1 MIINHNMNALNAHR
15 NMTANTNSAGKSME
29 KLSSGL
35 RINRAGDDAA
45 GLAIS
50 EKMRGQIRGLDQAS
64 RNAQDGISLIQTA
77 EGALNETHNILQRMR
92 ELAVQSA
99 NDTNITEDRAAIQ
112 EEINAL
118 TSEIDRI
125 SEQTEFNKQTLL
137 DGSFN
142 GTFQIGA
149 NADQTITLEINSMN
163 SSNLNL
169 VSGSTTIVSKDIT
182 AAVGTPKVPTDG
194 EYTVKDG
201 KIYDATGKEAGTIVD
216 NKTITFEGT
225 GTTSDA
231 TVTLDKEI
239 TDGKFTVSGK
249 GTKVEHEVKGE
260 LTEKGKKLAAGNYEI
275 KGTLVLKDG
284 KEVGKLNGTDIE
296 ITGMKDAAGKQVT
309 ITASDLGLTGD
320 FGAGT
325 GDVSKFTINGSDV
338 SSSGKASG
346 SIETINKAIENVSTQ
361 RAKLGAVQNRL
372 EHTTANLN
380 NTSENLTAAESR
392 VRDVDMAK
400 EMMNFSKNNILSQA
414 AQAMLAQANQQPQ
427 GVLQLLR

>member
-92 ELAVQSA
+92 ELSVQAA
-99 NDTNITEDRAAIQ
+99 NDTNISEDRAAIR
-112 EEINAL
+112 EEMNAL
-118 TSEIDRI
+118 TQEIDRI

-149 NADQTITLEINSMN
+149 NGGQTISLSVDSMN
-163 SSNLNL
+163 SSNLGL
-169 VSGSTTIVSKDIT
+169 TSTSSISEAGTVSKAT
-182 AAVGTPKVPTDG
+182 GTGAAQPADG
-194 EYTVKDG
+194 EYTVKNGKVYNSDG
-201 KIYDATGKEAGTIVD
+201 EVKGKVSEDG
-216 NKTITFEGT
+216 KTITFTGT
-225 GTTSDA
+225 GEDASKDAKIEFKTALSEGGKITLGGSTTTA
-231 TVTLDKEI
+231 
-239 TDGKFTVSGK
+239 SGD
-249 GTKVEHEVKGE
+249 VKGI
-260 LTEKGKKLAAGNYEI
+260 LKGDGLKLAAGNYEV
-275 KGTLVLKDG
+275 KAGLVLRDG
-284 KEVGKLNGTDIE
+284 KEVGTFAGTTATID
-296 ITGMKDAAGKQVT
+296 GLT
-309 ITASDLGLTGD
+309 ITKAQLGLGSDLG
-320 FGAGT
+320 AA
-325 GDVSKFTINGSDV
+325 SKFTINGSDV
-338 SSSGKASG
+338 SSSDKASG

>member
-92 ELAVQSA
+92 ELSVQAA

-112 EEINAL
+112 EEMNAL
-118 TSEIDRI
+118 TQEIDRI

-149 NADQTITLEINSMN
+149 NGGQTISLGIESMN
-163 SSNLNL
+163 SGSLNL
-169 VSGSTTIVSKDIT
+169 VSGSSKIET
-182 AAVGTPKVPTDG
+182 GTFVKAAGTSDAKTVADG
-194 EYTVKDG
+194 DYTVKD
-201 KIYDATGKEAGTIVD
+201 KKVYDSTGKEVGTIDTAMKVITFTDTKGTGGSPADAKLTFTTAIADGGTFTIKGEAGTA
-216 NKTITFEGT
+216 GT
-225 GTTSDA
+225 QEVKA
-231 TVTLDKEI
+231 EL
-239 TDGKFTVSGK
+239 K
-249 GTKVEHEVKGE
+249 GTAKE
-260 LTEKGKKLAAGNYEI
+260 LAAGNYEI
-275 KGTLVLKDG
+275 SGTKVLKDG
-284 KEVGKLNGTDIE
+284 KEVGKV
-296 ITGMKDAAGKQVT
+296 DAGNIVIGDKT
-309 ITASDLGLTGD
+309 IVAADLTASGLAT
-320 FGAGT
+320 APNT
-325 GDVSKFTINGSDV
+325 KFTINGADV
-338 SSSGKASG
+338 SSSLNASG

-400 EMMNFSKNNILSQA
+400 EMMTFSKNNILSQA

>member
-64 RNAQDGISLIQTA
+64 RNAQDGISLIQTS

-137 DGSFN
+137 DGIFN

-149 NADQTITLEINSMN
+149 NGGQTISLGIEAMDSGR
-163 SSNLNL
+163 LNL
-169 VSGSTTIVSKDIT
+169 VSGGTMKDT
-182 AAVGTPKVPTDG
+182 VKQTVTKGSWDLAEG
-194 EYTVKDG
+194 EYTVNGGKLIDADG
-201 KIYDATGKEAGTIVD
+201 K
-216 NKTITFEGT
+216 
-225 GTTSDA
+225 
-231 TVTLDKEI
+231 
-239 TDGKFTVSGK
+239 
-249 GTKVEHEVKGE
+249 
-260 LTEKGKKLAAGNYEI
+260 
-275 KGTLVLKDG
+275 
-284 KEVGKLNGTDIE
+284 
-296 ITGMKDAAGKQVT
+296 
-309 ITASDLGLTGD
+309 
-320 FGAGT
+320 
-325 GDVSKFTINGSDV
+325 
-338 SSSGKASG
+338 
-346 SIETINKAIENVSTQ
+346 
-361 RAKLGAVQNRL
+361 
-372 EHTTANLN
+372 
-380 NTSENLTAAESR
+380 
-392 VRDVDMAK
+392 
-400 EMMNFSKNNILSQA
+400 
-414 AQAMLAQANQQPQ
+414 
-427 GVLQLLR
+427 